1 MPLRTPLRTRQSQ
14 LSKWMDTSGGE
25 IARWRCIRFSDYV
38 TQTVNNM
45 LQIWLILRK
54 EMERRYIMD
63 SLDAFTTSPLILMK
77 LISLDSLEV
86 LLNEHEQKLMWL
98 DNWVIQMLK
107 NFISELPTIDP
118 VEIIEEMIEE
128 KQNSPWSCLNKYSKS
143 QRKALQELLQKFNP
157 SSTNQT
163 SLR

>member
-1 MPLRTPLRTRQSQ
+1 MYWMQ
-14 LSKWMDTSGGE
+14 LNECDT
-25 IARWRCIRFSDYV
+25 RFSIPNYEKC
-38 TQTVNNM
+38 
-45 LQIWLILRK
+45 LILRQEYWK
-54 EMERRYIMD
+54 YCFIGRINENP
-63 SLDAFTTSPLILMK
+63 STSNQTNVS
-77 LISLDSLEV
+77 LISLILSIMNNQEYILKSEV
-86 LLNEHEQKLMWL
+86 RKMMESHQEKLMWL
-98 DNWVIQMLK
+98 DSWLISMLL
-107 NFISELPTIDP
+107 SELENLSWVNP

>member
-1 MPLRTPLRTRQSQ
+1 M
-14 LSKWMDTSGGE
+14 
-25 IARWRCIRFSDYV
+25 
-38 TQTVNNM
+38 
-45 LQIWLILRK
+45 
-54 EMERRYIMD
+54 ME
-63 SLDAFTTSPLILMK
+63 SHQ
-77 LISLDSLEV
+77 E
-86 LLNEHEQKLMWL
+86 KLMWL
-98 DNWVIQMLK
+98 DSWLISMLL
-107 NFISELPTIDP
+107 SELENLSWVNP